1 MAIGET
7 LKNAREALGLSHKDV
22 AESTHMLTQMVAEI
36 EDEDY
41 HRFTAPVYGKGFIK
55 LFAKAVGLDPAPLV
69 AEFLANPEGNADHK
83 KKKTVALVEKIL
95 TEPKGEVQS
104 DVPEGEPESVDASPP
119 PPPPPPPRHTYA
131 RASTV
136 TLPTAHSPYAIST
149 QNPPPPRQPAP
160 PIAKVEPVK
169 PRPPASSEYG
179 EIVKPRST
187 ADDVH
192 NASTFK
198 LEAGSAAVP
207 PQPVTQ
213 AREPFKF
220 PSAIKR
226 PTRVETEEAP
236 ERPVQAKKVKPPRI
250 RSEDPKR
257 PPFGDAFKHTFKHV
271 VALSGNALKSIRE
284 KLDTLIASDDEEESK
299 IRRRYIL
306 TGVLVFLTVVIV
318 IVVAASSSGP
328 ESGKDKDGPLVAEN
342 EIVEPLVEDP
352 VVNNKVAPPVEPL
365 PVVVPTPPVVIAR
378 VLPPPKMFAK

>member
-36 EDEDY
+36 EEEDY

-69 AEFLANPEGNADHK
+69 AEFLANPEGNADLKK

-95 TEPKGEVQS
+95 TEPKSSAQDDMSE
-104 DVPEGEPESVDASPP
+104 DNPESAEAPS
-119 PPPPPPPRHTYA
+119 PPPPRHTYA

-136 TLPTAHSPYAIST
+136 TLPTAHSPYAVNT
-149 QNPPPPRQPAP
+149 QNPPPPRQPAS
-160 PIAKVEPVK
+160 PIAKLEPVK

-198 LEAGSAAVP
+198 LEAGSAASTVP
-207 PQPVTQ
+207 PQPVAQ

-220 PSAIKR
+220 PGAAKR
-226 PTRVETEEAP
+226 TPRVEEEEAP
-236 ERPVQAKKVKPPRI
+236 ERPVQPKKVKPPRI
-250 RSEDPKR
+250 RNEGPQR
-257 PPFGDAFKHTFKHV
+257 PSFDDVFKHV
-271 VALSGNALKSIRE
+271 VAWSGNALKSIHE
-284 KLDTLIASDDEEESK
+284 KLDTLIASDDDEESK
-299 IRRRYIL
+299 IRKRYIL
-306 TGVLVFLTVVIV
+306 TGVLVFLTVLVVIV
-318 IVVAASSSGP
+318 IAASSSEP
-328 ESGKDKDGPLVAEN
+328 ERGKDKDAPLVAEN
-342 EIVEPLVEDP
+342 EIVEPIVEDQG
-352 VVNNKVAPPVEPL
+352 VVNNAPPLAEPL
-365 PVVVPTPPVVIAR
+365 PATPVVIAR